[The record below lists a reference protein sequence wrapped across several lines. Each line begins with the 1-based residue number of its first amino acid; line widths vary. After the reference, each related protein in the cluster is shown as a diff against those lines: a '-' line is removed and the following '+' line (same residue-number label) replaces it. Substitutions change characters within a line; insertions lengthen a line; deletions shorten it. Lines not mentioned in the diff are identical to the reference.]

1 MLTYIKGPI
10 LLVTCVGLA
19 MLFEGSPKANVVIA
33 EEIQNAS
40 TVVPWVMISS
50 IMLNGTM
57 GLALLVCYNG
67 PLLSDRL

>member
-1 MLTYIKGPI
+1 
-10 LLVTCVGLA
+10 